1 MRINR
6 VIESGC
12 PVEAGLQRIQLDSA
26 KSKARFVRA
35 LWCTDI
41 HDYQGMYP
49 VSDGWEITWNQLAN
63 SQNETADSL
72 LVWLL
77 DANDPLVVQ
86 RAVEILLQR
95 RSKAGFCALLRRW
108 PKLDLGIKELVRLGP
123 SRLLGTLRDAVVS
136 NDPWLFENACQ
147 AACYLHEYDMIPAL
161 ITVAEEAANEN
172 GKLAAKTVFE
182 LSRLFHDELAKPR
195 DYTNCCDP
203 QLVRGRLLS
212 SLENSVNRFR
222 KHSRQDLV
230 AAFLCLV
237 RRDDILLDRLLSDPH
252 DPAYLCVIDQ
262 LTHSTQ
268 VSVIRLLLSF
278 LDTMR
283 LTSSVINIVSRR
295 SDTVFIESLLTKLQ
309 EPLSKTTL
317 TNLKRVENIAWVT
330 NFGFL
335 AELDGEQ
342 QAALMRLVLASGMK
356 QSVSFLIVNYLLEDG
371 KQEGRVAAAQA
382 LDGFHGSV
390 ANHLALRAMSDPA
403 PAVQVHAIHQIR
415 QRNISDAMTRLLD
428 FVDSDHELVREAARS
443 CLPELSFERYL
454 ASFAAMGDA
463 VRQNVG
469 SLVFKVDPD
478 ALRKLVTELSSPVRS
493 RRLRGLQVVQAT
505 EKSDCVEGLLLEL
518 LGDSDHLV
526 RIEAVRALQWST
538 TPRALVALQRT
549 QLDQSVAVQDAV
561 KDSLIAVIRNV
572 GTTSAA
578 GV

>member
-1 MRINR
+1 
-6 VIESGC
+6 
-12 PVEAGLQRIQLDSA
+12 
-26 KSKARFVRA
+26 
-35 LWCTDI
+35 
-41 HDYQGMYP
+41 MYP

-63 SQNETADSL
+63 SQNEAADSL

-86 RAVEILLQR
+86 RAVEMLLQR
-95 RSKAGFCALLRRW
+95 RSKAGLCALLRRW

-161 ITVAEEAANEN
+161 ITVAEEAASEH
-172 GKLAAKTVFE
+172 GRLAAKTVFE

-195 DYTNCCDP
+195 DYTNCYDP
-203 QLVRGRLLS
+203 QLVRGRLLG

-222 KHSRQDLV
+222 KHSRHDLV

-252 DPAYLCVIDQ
+252 DPAYLCVVDQ

-278 LDTMR
+278 LDTVR
-283 LTSSVINIVSRR
+283 LPSSVINIVSRR
-295 SDTVFIESLLTKLQ
+295 SDTAFIESLLTKLQ
-309 EPLSKTTL
+309 EPLSRTAL
-317 TNLKRVENIAWVT
+317 HNLKRVENIAWVT
-330 NFGFL
+330 NFGLL
-335 AELDGEQ
+335 AEFDGKQ
-342 QAALMRLVLASGMK
+342 QAALMRLVIASGIK
-356 QSVSFLIVNYLLEDG
+356 PSVYFLIVNYLLEDG
-371 KQEGRVAAAQA
+371 KQEGRVAAVQA
-382 LDGFHGSV
+382 LDGFHGNA
-390 ANHLALRAMSDPA
+390 ANRLALLALSDPA

-415 QRNISDAMTRLLD
+415 RRNIPDAMTRLLD
-428 FVDSDHELVREAARS
+428 FVDSDQELVKEAARN

-493 RRLRGLQVVQAT
+493 RRLRGLQIVQAT
-505 EKSDCVEGLLLEL
+505 EKSDGVEGLLLEL
-518 LGDSDHLV
+518 LGDTDHLV

-538 TPRALVALQRT
+538 TPRALVALQRA

-561 KDSLIAVIRNV
+561 KDSLTAVIRKV

-578 GV
+578 SV